1 MHGDSPRL
9 GFVLICE
16 SVADDGGT
24 QSALRASKARV
35 TGGVL
40 RVGRQLPSASRWVPC
55 GAERKLIGHFP
66 LTVAEQRLCVPK
78 HAAPLL
84 RRSEASRIRRW
95 WVHGPSAARPSGETG
110 RPAAPERRCVIFV
123 SPIRLLSWMD
133 RSHRI
138 GRRASPSVG
147 DATGLVTQKLYAD
160 GRGPCYTY
168 TDDGNLATR
177 TWARGVTTSYA
188 YDAWGTLDLATD
200 NPWRFSCEYEY
211 EGIQCVGYNF
221 RIYNTECSQWTT
233 REPIG
238 EIMASNLYSFNE
250 NEAMAKTDSLG
261 LLSYVA
267 ESGCSPKCD
276 SEVQEIISALVA
288 AKLTATSNVQ
298 AILHEL
304 IHRSGLFA
312 DEIEYDAKNFRKDKA
327 VVKISQILVKGTK
340 LRCKG
345 YGE

>member
-1 MHGDSPRL
+1 MTRPLYWQPRTSQGNSSL
-9 GFVLICE
+9 FYTH
-16 SVADDGGT
+16 DGN
-24 QSALRASKARV
+24 KNV
-35 TGGVL
+35 
-40 RVGRQLPSASRWVPC
+40 
-55 GAERKLIGHFP
+55 
-66 LTVAEQRLCVPK
+66 
-78 HAAPLL
+78 
-84 RRSEASRIRRW
+84 SEAVFYQR
-95 WVHGPSAARPSGETG
+95 
-110 RPAAPERRCVIFV
+110 
-123 SPIRLLSWMD
+123 
-133 RSHRI
+133 
-138 GRRASPSVG
+138 
-147 DATGLVTQKLYAD
+147 
-160 GRGPCYTY
+160 
-168 TDDGNLATR
+168 
-177 TWARGVTTSYA
+177 ARGVAAHDEYA
-188 YDAWGTLDLATD
+188 PFGEVTAQTRSNAWGTLDLAAD

-298 AILHEL
+298 AILEEVRKGGWPRKTNGWNDHWSVVERIKMIKTYIANGTTRVNCCPTSQGCVNARMKDGSLPAATYVKTDIENVKGGSKLMVDDSSSLVKGGTIYLCNQAKIEELGGCGCAILHEL